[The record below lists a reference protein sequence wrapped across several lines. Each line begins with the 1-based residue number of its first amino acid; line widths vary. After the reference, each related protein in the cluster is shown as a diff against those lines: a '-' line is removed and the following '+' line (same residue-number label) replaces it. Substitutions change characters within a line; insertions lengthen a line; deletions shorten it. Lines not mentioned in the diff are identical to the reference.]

1 MSPKKSYSAED
12 LEGFRKLLLDKR
24 EALFKSV
31 GYLKETSMDT
41 SLNEYSGNHST
52 YSYHMADQGTDTM
65 DREMA
70 FTFASRDGRYLHHLN
85 EALGR
90 IEKGTYGKCRT
101 CGEKIGRK
109 RLEAVP
115 HATQC
120 IECKSA
126 EEKKQRG
133 L

>member
-52 YSYHMADQGTDTM
+52 YSYHMADQGTDSQE
-65 DREMA
+65 REKA
-70 FTFASRDGRYLHHLN
+70 FFFAHREGRYLDHL
-85 EALGR
+85 ERALER
-90 IEKGTYGKCRT
+90 IGKGDFGKCNE
-101 CGEKIGRK
+101 CGNLISKA
-109 RLEAVP
+109 RLDAVP
-115 HATQC
+115 HARLC
-120 IECKSA
+120 IECKSK
-126 EEKKQRG
+126 EEDKR
-133 L
+133 